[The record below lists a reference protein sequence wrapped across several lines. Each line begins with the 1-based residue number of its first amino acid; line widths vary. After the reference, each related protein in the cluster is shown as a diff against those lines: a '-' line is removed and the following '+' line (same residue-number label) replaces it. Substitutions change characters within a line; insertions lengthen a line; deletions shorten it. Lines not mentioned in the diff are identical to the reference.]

1 MLKNY
6 MQRASKWHTH
16 SPYLQLETYKNHCQA
31 TVTIKLKQLT
41 TARGNHLALRSP
53 VELNPV
59 SLSVRSRSH
68 ECDSTISYQK
78 SGFVT

>member
-1 MLKNY
+1 M
-6 MQRASKWHTH
+6 
-16 SPYLQLETYKNHCQA
+16 A

-41 TARGNHLALRSP
+41 TARGNHLGYNVTHALRSP
-53 VELNPV
+53 VERNTV

-68 ECDSTISYQK
+68 ECDSTISSQK